1 MQDLVSLIEQHG
13 LLVIFLNVLLC
24 ESGLPVPA
32 YPTLM
37 TAAALATQSRYQ
49 IPAIILAG
57 VGGSLMPDLALY
69 WSGGRYGRRVLGLL
83 CKVSLSPD
91 VCVRQTETAFARL
104 GPWSLLFSKFLPGL
118 SSLSIAMAGITK
130 LPLPTFLLLNGIGAV
145 LYVSVPVVLGRIFQ
159 EQIAGLLATLARVGG
174 WGVVIVLAALAC
186 YLLARWWRRRRFIRR
201 LRMARITVAELRR
214 LIDDGPRPLI
224 LDVRSKDA
232 RAQDGIIP
240 GALFA
245 HPTEID
251 AVVLAYARDRE
262 IVVYCAC
269 PNEATAAT
277 AAMHLKRAGF
287 TQIRPLLGGITAWM
301 EAGYPVE
308 RELLAAASPAS
319 SLAATAH
326 AK

>member
-1 MQDLVSLIEQHG
+1 VPDLTALIEQHG
-13 LLVIFLNVLLC
+13 LLLIFLNVLLC
-24 ESGLPVPA
+24 ESGLPLPA

-37 TAAALATQSRYQ
+37 TAAALATQSRYH
-49 IPAIILAG
+49 IPGLILAG
-57 VGGSLMPDLALY
+57 IAGSFIPDLALY

-91 VCVRQTETAFARL
+91 ICVRQTETAFAKL
-104 GPWSLLFSKFLPGL
+104 GPWSLPFAKFLPGL
-118 SSLSIAMAGITK
+118 SSLSIAMAGVTRM
-130 LPLPTFLLLNGIGAV
+130 PLSAFLLLNGIGAFF
-145 LYVSVPVVLGRIFQ
+145 YVGVPVALGRIFQ
-159 EQIAGLLATLARVGG
+159 HEIAGLLATLARVGV
-174 WGVVIVLAALAC
+174 WGVVIVLAALGC
-186 YLLARWWRRRRFIRR
+186 YLLARWGRRRAFIRR
-201 LRMARITVAELRR
+201 LRMARITVSELRR
-214 LIDDGPRPLI
+214 LIDEGPRPLI

-240 GALFA
+240 GAVSA

-251 AVVLAYARDRE
+251 PAVMAYARERE

-287 TQIRPLLGGITAWM
+287 KQIRPLLGGITAWIA
-301 EAGYPVE
+301 AGYPVE
-308 RELLAAASPAS
+308 CEPFDAS
-319 SLAATAH
+319 SPPPTVAATAP

>member
-1 MQDLVSLIEQHG
+1 MPDLASLIEQHG
-13 LLVIFLNVLLC
+13 LLLIFLNVLLC
-24 ESGLPVPA
+24 ESGLPLPA

-37 TAAALATQSRYQ
+37 TAAALATQSRSQ
-49 IPAIILAG
+49 IPALILAG
-57 VGGSLMPDLALY
+57 IAGCFIPDLALY
-69 WSGGRYGRRVLGLL
+69 WSGGRYGRRILGLL

-91 VCVRQTETAFARL
+91 ICVRQTETAFAKL
-104 GPWSLLFSKFLPGL
+104 GPWSLPFAKFLPGL
-118 SSLSIAMAGITK
+118 SSLSIAMAGITRM
-130 LPLPTFLLLNGIGAV
+130 PLAAFLLLNGIGAFF
-145 LYVSVPVVLGRIFQ
+145 YVGVPVALGLIFRQ
-159 EQIAGLLATLARVGG
+159 QIAGLLATLAQVGV

-186 YLLARWWRRRRFIRR
+186 YLLARWWRRRAFIRR
-201 LRMARITVAELRR
+201 LRMARITVGELRR
-214 LIDDGPRPLI
+214 LMDESPRPLI

-240 GALFA
+240 GALSA

-251 AVVLAYARDRE
+251 PVVMAYARERE

-287 TQIRPLLGGITAWM
+287 KQIRPLLGGITAWTA
-301 EAGYPVE
+301 AGYPVE
-308 RELLAAASPAS
+308 RERLDAAGPATPV
-319 SLAATAH
+319 AATAP